1 MIFFIQIS
9 KFPGLKSI
17 TSSTTEGKVGSGQYS
32 SGGSSEFT
40 TTIPETEHTASP
52 KAQVFM

>member
-9 KFPGLKSI
+9 KSPGLKSI
-17 TSSTTEGKVGSGQYS
+17 TTEGKVGSGQYC

-40 TTIPETEHTASP
+40 TTIPETKRTASP